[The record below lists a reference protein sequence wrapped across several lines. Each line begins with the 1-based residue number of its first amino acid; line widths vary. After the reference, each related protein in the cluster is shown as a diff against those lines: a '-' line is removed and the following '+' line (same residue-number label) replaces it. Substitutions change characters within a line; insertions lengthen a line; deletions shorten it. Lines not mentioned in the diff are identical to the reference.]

1 MNALDTATAP
11 LVEIMVEA
19 GMPLEGAAALALT
32 MRQVLTEQPKVG
44 ATLLTALA
52 TGQTDLADSI
62 AHELIGK
69 SGQWLADHPDEVAE
83 IFTA

>member
-19 GMPLEGAAALALT
+19 GMPLEGAAAMALVMRQALT
-32 MRQVLTEQPKVG
+32 DQPKA
-44 ATLLTALA
+44 ATMLLQAITTGDTAMA
-52 TGQTDLADSI
+52 ESI
-62 AHELIGK
+62 ARELYGK
-69 SGQWLADHPDEVAE
+69 SATWLADHPDEVAE